1 MKILRLAMFAA
12 ALLLSLQAGVH
23 AQTTLRIGLAED
35 PDILDPTMARTYV
48 GRIVFASF
56 CDKLFDIDEKLNIV
70 PQLALSHEISDDGQE
85 VTIKLR
91 PGVKFHD
98 GEPFDAEAAKFSLE
112 RHLTL
117 PGSFRK
123 PELATVDHVDVV
135 DPLTIKLVLKVPFSP
150 LIAQLTDRAG
160 MMVSPKAVK
169 EQGDKFGLHPVCAG
183 PYKFVERVQ
192 QDRIVFEKFAD
203 YWNKDNVF
211 IDRVVYLPIV
221 DATVRLADLKSGGLD
236 LIERVLATDIKD
248 VRADSRIKLSTA
260 LELGYLAL
268 TINVNNDKNKGPLSQ
283 SEKVRQALDLS
294 IDREAINQV
303 VFNGEFTPGNQWV
316 SPEHPYYQKAFPI
329 QKRDIAKAKA
339 LLKES
344 GAALPVSVDLM
355 VPKGPENEAVAQVL
369 QSMAAEA
376 GFDLKIR
383 LIEFATSFKQAQA
396 GEFQAFLIGWSGR
409 IDPDGNSYVFLHTN
423 APQND
428 GKYSNPEADKAL
440 EDARLITDPAQR
452 KAIYEKLTKIVL
464 NDEPLIYL
472 YHRKLLDR
480 AYHQARRL
488 QADAGRAGARDRVEA
503 EVRAVTPLSCP
514 GCGAARQRCTA
525 DPGPTRLSRW
535 MPGLQRIV
543 ARCAAPGKRT
553 DPC

>member
-1 MKILRLAMFAA
+1 MKILRLMVAA
-12 ALLLSLQAGVH
+12 AAMLLSLDASVQAE
-23 AQTTLRIGLAED
+23 TTLRIGLAED
-35 PDILDPTMARTYV
+35 PDILDPSIARTYV
-48 GRIVFASF
+48 GRIVFSAF

-70 PQLALSHEISDDGQE
+70 PQLALSQETSADGKE
-85 VTIKLR
+85 MTIKLR

-98 GEPFDAEAAKFSLE
+98 GEPLDAEAAKFSIE
-112 RHLTL
+112 RHMTL
-117 PGSFRK
+117 PTSFRK
-123 PELATVDHVDVV
+123 SELASVDHVEVM
-135 DPLTIKLVLKVPFSP
+135 DPLTIKLVLNKPFAP

-160 MMVSPKAVK
+160 MMVSPKAAR
-169 EQGDKFGLHPVCAG
+169 EEGDKFGQHPVCAG
-183 PYKFVERVQ
+183 PYKFVERVA

-211 IDRVVYLPIV
+211 IDRVVFLPIV
-221 DATVRLADLKSGGLD
+221 DATVRLANLKSGGLD

-248 VRADSRIKLSTA
+248 VRADKRLKLSTA
-260 LELGYLAL
+260 LELGYLGL
-268 TINVNNDKNKGPLSQ
+268 TINVNNDKSKGPLSQ

-329 QKRDIAKAKA
+329 PKRDVAKAKA
-339 LLKES
+339 LLKEA
-344 GAALPVSVDLM
+344 GATLPVSVDLM
-355 VPKGPENEAVAQVL
+355 VPKGAENEAVAQVV
-369 QSMAAEA
+369 QAMAAEA

-383 LIEFATSFKQAQA
+383 LIEFATSFKQAAA

-409 IDPDGNSYVFLHTN
+409 IDPDGNSYVFMHTK

-428 GKYSNPEADKAL
+428 GGYSNPEADKAL

-472 YHRKLLDR
+472 YHRKLLIAHTTKLEGYKQMPDG
-480 AYHQARRL
+480 L
-488 QADAGRAGARDRVEA
+488 VRVI
-503 EVRAVTPLSCP
+503 
-514 GCGAARQRCTA
+514 
-525 DPGPTRLSRW
+525 
-535 MPGLQRIV
+535 GL
-543 ARCAAPGKRT
+543 KLK
-553 DPC
+553 